1 MRAVVCRNGQLSV
14 LDRPEPRP
22 GVGQVLLKVLRCGIC
37 GSDLHIRHHCDAWGA
52 LMARSGYKSLM
63 RADQEVVFGH
73 EFSGQVLEYGPGCK
87 RTAKPGT
94 PVVASPALRVGN
106 EIDMIGLSARVDGA
120 YAERVVVQESSMMP
134 IPNGL
139 SPDLAALTEPMA
151 VGLHAVHRGDV
162 KRGDVAVV
170 IGCGP
175 VGLAIIC
182 LLKARGVKTIIAS
195 DFSPGRRRLAST
207 CGAHVVVD
215 PAVHSPYTN
224 WREFGFI
231 EDVPATL
238 ELMVST
244 REKLGRLP
252 IPWWH
257 AWRLAEM
264 LMGNPKGPV
273 VFECVGAP
281 GVLQSIIEG
290 VPQFAR
296 IVVVGVCMQ
305 SDRIENAVAI
315 NKALQIRFSAGYSP
329 LEFRDTLHA
338 MAYGKVDCEPLI
350 TGVVGLDGVEAAFTA
365 LGDPETHAKILI
377 DPQSSVASPRL
388 KSL

>member
-1 MRAVVCRNGQLSV
+1 MKAVVCRNGQLTV
-14 LDRPEPRP
+14 QDRPEPRP
-22 GVGQVLLKVLRCGIC
+22 GPGQVLLKVLRCGIC

-52 LMARSGYKSLM
+52 LMARSGYTSLM

-73 EFSGQVLEYGPGCK
+73 EFSGEVLEYGPGCK
-87 RTAKPGT
+87 RSVKPGT
-94 PVVASPALRVGN
+94 HVVASPALRVGT
-106 EIDMIGLSARVDGA
+106 EIDMVGLSARIDGA
-120 YAERVVVQESSMMP
+120 YAERVVVQETSMFP

-151 VGLHAVHRGDV
+151 VGMHALRCGNV
-162 KRGDVAVV
+162 KRSDVAVV

-182 LLKARGVKTIIAS
+182 LLKARDVETIVAS
-195 DFSPGRRRLAST
+195 DFSPGRRKLASA
-207 CGAHVVVD
+207 CGAHIVVD
-215 PAVHSPYTN
+215 PAVHSPYAH
-224 WREFGFI
+224 WQEFGFI
-231 EDVPATL
+231 KDVPATL

-252 IPWWH
+252 LPWWH
-257 AWRLAEM
+257 TWRLAE
-264 LMGNPKGPV
+264 LLAGDPKGPV

-281 GVLQSIIEG
+281 GVLQNIIEG

-315 NKALQIRFSAGYSP
+315 NKATQIRFSAGYSP
-329 LEFRDTLHA
+329 LEFRETLHA
-338 MAYGKVDCEPLI
+338 IAYGTVDCSRLI
-350 TGVVGLDGVEAAFTA
+350 TGEVGLGGVDAAFTA

-377 DPQSSVASPRL
+377 DPQSSVTLA
-388 KSL
+388 

>member
-1 MRAVVCRNGQLSV
+1 MKAVVCQSGQLFV
-14 LDRPEPRP
+14 VDRAEPRP
-22 GVGQVLLKVLRCGIC
+22 GPGQVLLKVLRCGIC
-37 GSDLHIRHHCDAWGA
+37 GSDLHIRQHCDEWGA
-52 LMARSGYKSLM
+52 LMARSGYTSLT
-63 RADQEVVFGH
+63 RADQQVVFGH
-73 EFSGQVLEYGPGCK
+73 EFSGEVLEYGPDCK
-87 RTAKPGT
+87 RSAKPGT
-94 PVVASPALRVGN
+94 QVVASPALRVGN
-106 EIDMIGLSARVDGA
+106 EIDMIGLSARIDGA
-120 YAERVVVQESSMMP
+120 YAERVVVQETSMLP
-134 IPNGL
+134 VPNGL
-139 SPDLAALTEPMA
+139 PPDLAALTEPMA
-151 VGLHAVHRGDV
+151 VGLHAINRGDV
-162 KRGDVAVV
+162 KRSDVAVV

-195 DFSPGRRRLAST
+195 DFSPGRRRLASQ

-215 PAVHSPYTN
+215 PAIDSPYAN
-224 WREFGFI
+224 WGQYGFI
-231 EDVPATL
+231 QDVPATL
-238 ELMVST
+238 ELMVSS
-244 REKLGRLP
+244 REKLDRLP

-257 AWRLAEM
+257 AWRLAEWVV
-264 LMGNPKGPV
+264 GDPKGPV

-281 GVLQSIIEG
+281 GVLQNIIEG

-338 MAYGKVDCEPLI
+338 MAYGKVDAAPLI
-350 TGVVGLDGVEAAFTA
+350 TGEVGLDGVDAAFTA

-377 DPQSSVASPRL
+377 NPQSTSHQL
-388 KSL
+388 IG